1 MQFKVYSAEPQL
13 KKATPQRNLQRIVLV
28 VLPGTASLD
37 TSLTIQALK
46 SANAVAGYTAFH
58 WRIATLDGQ
67 AVDLEDGFIL
77 HPQMVVGEDEAVDL
91 ALVFGE
97 WGVATGQS
105 VTFSNWLRRLDRQG
119 VYIGA
124 IGGACYE
131 LANAGLLSGYQCAVP
146 WAYHDSF
153 KELYPSVDIRD
164 ALFSWDRKR
173 ITCTGRAACLD
184 MVLNVIEHQCGTDVA
199 GQVAEAFNYEVRG
212 GASIP
217 LRQRNLSL
225 QKMSGKLA
233 EAVRIMEENLEVLLT
248 SEEIAGEIGSSKRQI
263 ERLFARHLSCS
274 PKRYYKRL
282 RLKRARSLLRQTA
295 LPVSEVAVACG
306 FTSFSYFSRAYRGY
320 FGSTPREDRIAR
332 VG

>member
-1 MQFKVYSAEPQL
+1 MHLKVYSAEPQI
-13 KKATPQRNLQRIVLV
+13 KRKAPRRDLQRVVFV

-46 SANAVAGYTAFH
+46 TANAVAGYAAFH
-58 WRIATLDGQ
+58 WRIATMDGQ
-67 AVDLEDGFIL
+67 AIDLEDGFIL
-77 HPQMVVGEDEAVDL
+77 QPDMAVGDDESIDL

-97 WGVATGQS
+97 WGVRTGKS
-105 VTFSNWLRRLDRQG
+105 DYFVNWLKRLDRQS
-119 VYIGA
+119 VYVGA
-124 IGGACYE
+124 VGGACYE
-131 LANAGLLSGYQCAVP
+131 LASAGLLNGYQCAVP

-153 KELYPSVDIRD
+153 KELYPSVELQD

-173 ITCTGRAACLD
+173 ITCTGKAACLD
-184 MVLNVIEHQCGTDVA
+184 LILNIIEHQCGTDVA

-217 LRQRNLSL
+217 LRQRNLTL
-225 QKMSGKLA
+225 QKLSGKLA

-248 SEEIAGEIGSSKRQI
+248 AEEIAKEIGSSKRQI
-263 ERLFARHLSCS
+263 ERLFARHLGCS

-282 RLKRARSLLRQTA
+282 RLKRARALLRQTA
-295 LPVSEVAVACG
+295 LPVSEVAIACG

-320 FGSTPREDRIAR
+320 FGSTPREDRLAR
-332 VG
+332 VS